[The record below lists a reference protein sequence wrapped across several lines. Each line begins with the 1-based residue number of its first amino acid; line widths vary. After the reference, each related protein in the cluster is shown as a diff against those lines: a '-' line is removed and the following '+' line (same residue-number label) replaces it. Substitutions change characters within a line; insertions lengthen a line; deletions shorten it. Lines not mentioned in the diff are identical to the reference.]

1 MMVFDERPSWF
12 QIVIHLRTSVLTRI
26 WGRLLVTTVFAFAV
40 TEVFSFKLIENI
52 DRFSL
57 SPQPFSLIGLALGIF
72 LGFRN
77 NTSYQRFWEGRIL
90 WGRLVNTS
98 RSLTRQ
104 VLTLVQAPPGS
115 EEVLAAYQRSFVHH
129 LAAYV
134 HSLRFHLRDQ
144 EEGYAEL
151 ERLIPDD
158 DLEALRSSS
167 NPPIKLIHG
176 LGERAT
182 EAWQK
187 GWIEAFHLP
196 TLEASLTTLTD
207 IQGGCERIKS
217 TPIPFSYTILIHR
230 IVAVYCLALP
240 FGLVTT
246 THQATPLVVL
256 LVSYAFFGLD
266 AIGDEIENPFG
277 EDTHDLPLEAMSTMI
292 EVNVREQ
299 LGETELPA
307 LKTPVGNVLS

>member
-1 MMVFDERPSWF
+1 MVFEERPSWL
-12 QIVIHLRTSVLTRI
+12 QIVLHLRSSVLTRI
-26 WGRLLVTTVFAFAV
+26 WGRLLTTTLFALIVTQAFQFELV
-40 TEVFSFKLIENI
+40 PGIEQL
-52 DRFSL
+52 SL
-57 SPQPFSLIGLALGIF
+57 TAAPFSLIGLALGIF

-104 VLTLVQAPPGS
+104 VLTLAQASP
-115 EEVLAAYQRSFVHH
+115 EDADALAGFQRAFVHR

-134 HSLRFHLRDQ
+134 HALRFHLRD
-144 EEGYAEL
+144 EPEGYRRDL
-151 ERLIPDD
+151 SRLLPND
-158 DLEALRSSS
+158 DLEALVASS
-167 NPPIKLIHG
+167 NPPIALIQT

-182 EAWQK
+182 EAWQR
-187 GWIEAFHLP
+187 GWIESFHLP
-196 TLEASLTTLTD
+196 TFEASLTSLTD
-207 IQGGCERIKS
+207 IQGGCERIRS

-246 THQATPLVVL
+246 THQVTPLVVL

-277 EDTHDLPLEAMSTMI
+277 CDDHDLPLQAMSTMI

-299 LGETELPA
+299 LGETDLPA
-307 LKTPVGNVLS
+307 IRKPIDNVLS

>member
-1 MMVFDERPSWF
+1 MMVFEERPSWL

-26 WGRLLVTTVFAFAV
+26 WGRLLVTTLFALVV
-40 TEVFSFKLIENI
+40 TEAFKFEVFEGIEK
-52 DRFSL
+52 FSL
-57 SPQPFSLIGLALGIF
+57 SPLPFSLIGLALGIF

-104 VLTLVQAPPGS
+104 VLTLIQAPEGS
-115 EEVLAAYQRSFVHH
+115 EEALAAYQRSFVHH

-134 HSLRFHLRDQ
+134 HSLRYHLRG
-144 EEGYAEL
+144 EKESYAEL
-151 ERLIPDD
+151 ERLIPED
-158 DLEALRSSS
+158 DLGALAGSS
-167 NPPIKLIHG
+167 NPPIMLIQG
-176 LGERAT
+176 MGQRAT
-182 EAWQK
+182 EAWRN
-187 GWIEAFHLP
+187 GWLDTFHLP
-196 TLEASLTTLTD
+196 TLESSLTNLTD

-240 FGLVTT
+240 FGLVTV

-277 EDTHDLPLEAMSTMI
+277 LDDHDLPLDAMSTMI
-292 EVNVREQ
+292 EVNVRDQ
-299 LGETELPA
+299 LGETDLPA
-307 LKTPVGNVLS
+307 LKTPVSNVLN

>member
-1 MMVFDERPSWF
+1 MVFEERPSWL
-12 QIVIHLRTSVLTRI
+12 QVVIHLRSSVLTRI
-26 WGRLLVTTVFAFAV
+26 WGRLLLTTMFALAV
-40 TEVFSFKLIENI
+40 TEAFEFKWIPEKL
-52 DRFSL
+52 SL
-57 SPQPFSLIGLALGIF
+57 SVTPFTLIGLALGIF

-104 VLTLVQAPPGS
+104 IMTLVQIPPGS
-115 EEVLAAYQRSFVHH
+115 SESEEALADYQRSFVHH
-129 LAAYV
+129 VAAYV
-134 HSLRFHLRDQ
+134 HALRFHLRD
-144 EEGYAEL
+144 EKAKYAEL
-151 ERLIPDD
+151 ERLIPED
-158 DLEALRSSS
+158 DLDALQTSS
-167 NPPIKLIHG
+167 NPPIQLVQG
-176 LGERAT
+176 LGQRAT
-182 EAWQK
+182 EAWK
-187 GWIEAFHLP
+187 RGWLETFHLP
-196 TLEASLTTLTD
+196 TVEASLTNLTD

-277 EDTHDLPLEAMSTMI
+277 TDVHDLPLEAMSTMI

-307 LKTPVGNVLS
+307 LKTPDHNVLS